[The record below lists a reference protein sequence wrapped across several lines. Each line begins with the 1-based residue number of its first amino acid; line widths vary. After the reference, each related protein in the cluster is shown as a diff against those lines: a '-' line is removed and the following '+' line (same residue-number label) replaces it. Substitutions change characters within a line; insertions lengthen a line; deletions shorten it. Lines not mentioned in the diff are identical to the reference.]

1 MINYV
6 HRLASVQE
14 QRLPGTGPE
23 PGIDELP
30 RSVDHTPT
38 NKVRYNVLSMLLYKS
53 IVKENRTLDNK
64 NHLKYQPNF
73 LYIQHEVNLSLTF
86 IITDSIYIFDNHYNY
101 KHK

>member
-53 IVKENRTLDNK
+53 IVKEKTEHWTTKITSNINRT
-64 NHLKYQPNF
+64 
-73 LYIQHEVNLSLTF
+73 S
-86 IITDSIYIFDNHYNY
+86 YIFNM
-101 KHK
+101 K